1 MREVSFSDGAT
12 ASLLLAS
19 VLPGRPV
26 SLLCEAAETEAEEAE
41 LGRGAEPWRG
51 GARVGAEPGRG
62 RAGAG
67 QGRSQGEGRGSGGE
81 GGASSQ
87 FPLGPGRPRP
97 VSLSASGDMEAG
109 RGTVSDRAC

>member
-41 LGRGAEPWRG
+41 PGRGAEPGWGRSHGGAELGLGRG
-51 GARVGAEPGRG
+51 GARAMGGA
-62 RAGAG
+62 
-67 QGRSQGEGRGSGGE
+67 QEGRV
-81 GGASSQ
+81 
-87 FPLGPGRPRP
+87 GRLRRSRWARGDR
-97 VSLSASGDMEAG
+97 VLSL
-109 RGTVSDRAC
+109 